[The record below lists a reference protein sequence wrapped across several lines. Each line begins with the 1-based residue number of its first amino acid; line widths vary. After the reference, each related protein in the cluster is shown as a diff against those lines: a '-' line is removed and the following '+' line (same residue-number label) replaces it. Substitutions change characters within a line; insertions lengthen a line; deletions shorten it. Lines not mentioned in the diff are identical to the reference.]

1 MWKAGR
7 WQSDI
12 LAAIVIINDSSNS
25 GNAAD
30 PDCSIACMEQ
40 VLVMEPLSTNWRG
53 DEEAAFACLDKSVS
67 GDNHKLKLSMTPWRN
82 IWVGGKQPIT
92 ASLHLSFSKREGA
105 AKWWGKHMSIQKWI
119 YHYQISQE
127 NKNLMEGNKRRITM
141 LYKLSCDLHNMSHF
155 PISFLSSRSFFFL
168 FFSGFFCYEMS
179 LRYDGSPGLSSL
191 HASLPKIWH
200 VFWMLLKWSI
210 LK

>member
-53 DEEAAFACLDKSVS
+53 GEEAAFACLDKSVS

-155 PISFLSSRSFFFL
+155 PISFLSSRSFFYSFR
-168 FFSGFFCYEMS
+168 GFFAMKCRFAMMGALGWARSMHRYQKFDMFFGCYWNE
-179 LRYDGSPGLSSL
+179 
-191 HASLPKIWH
+191 A
-200 VFWMLLKWSI
+200 F
-210 LK
+210 

>member
-1 MWKAGR
+1 MIEDSSSSSQWVWKAGR

-12 LAAIVIINDSSNS
+12 LAAIVIINDS

-40 VLVMEPLSTNWRG
+40 VLVMEPLSTNWR
-53 DEEAAFACLDKSVS
+53 DEAAFACLDKSVS

-82 IWVGGKQPIT
+82 ILVGGKQPIT
-92 ASLHLSFSKREGA
+92 ASLHLSFSSKREGA

-127 NKNLMEGNKRRITM
+127 NKNVMEGNKRRITM
-141 LYKLSCDLHNMSHF
+141 YKLSCDLHNRSDLPF
-155 PISFLSSRSFFFL
+155 SFLLKKSDFLSASSSCSRFYIFKILLLFSMFL
-168 FFSGFFCYEMS
+168 QFT
-179 LRYDGSPGLSSL
+179 
-191 HASLPKIWH
+191 
-200 VFWMLLKWSI
+200 
-210 LK
+210 